1 MRTGALSRL
10 TSGNPEVAM
19 KKILAVLGLLW
30 CVCRGTSVM
39 AGTPLPEKEGP
50 PHGIGAYTC
59 KEILDQLV
67 PAIERKDARTVNEIA
82 NAIRQW
88 TVDYVFGI
96 QLTRGIVVLEGMD
109 QKSID
114 MMLLDGCLAHPD
126 LK

>member
-1 MRTGALSRL
+1 
-10 TSGNPEVAM
+10 
-19 KKILAVLGLLW
+19 
-30 CVCRGTSVM
+30 M

-50 PHGIGAYTC
+50 PHGIAAYTC

-96 QLTRGIVVLEGMD
+96 QLTRGIVVLEVGSAQLAAAD
-109 QKSID
+109 V
-114 MMLLDGCLAHPD
+114 CLAPVAAAE
-126 LK
+126 